1 MLAAAAVPNSVTPPP
16 PMQDEYWTSQR
27 CHACTSFL
35 VDGPRHRE
43 KQCVTCDKVIN
54 RDLNAALN
62 LQVLRSTS

>member
-1 MLAAAAVPNSVTPPP
+1 
-16 PMQDEYWTSQR
+16 MQDEYWTSQR